1 MVIQLKAW
9 QLSSLRVAV
18 FVLGLYP
25 VFRWLYLG
33 FAGGLTA
40 NPAEFLIRSSGI
52 WATVLLWA
60 TLTVS
65 PLRRLLTIPSL
76 IRLRRPLGLFAFFY
90 TCLHVLGWALW
101 EHSWRWEAMLDD
113 IFSRPFITLG
123 TLATILMLALACTS
137 TQSTM
142 RRLGPKWKSLHRSIY
157 AIAIFAL
164 VHFYLVRSG
173 KNDFAD
179 VYVYGAILVV
189 LLVARL
195 PFARRLVDN

>member
-1 MVIQLKAW
+1 MPIQLKAW

-52 WATVLLWA
+52 WATVMLWV
-60 TLTVS
+60 TLAVS
-65 PLRRLLTIPSL
+65 PLRRLLAIPSL

-90 TCLHVLGWALW
+90 TVLHVLGWALW
-101 EHSWRWEAMLDD
+101 EHSWRWTTMLSDV
-113 IFSRPFITLG
+113 FSRPFITIG
-123 TLATILMLALACTS
+123 TVATILMFALACTS
-137 TQSTM
+137 TQSAI
-142 RRLGPKWKSLHRSIY
+142 RRLGPKWKQLHRAVY
-157 AIAIFAL
+157 AIAILAL
-164 VHFYLVRSG
+164 VHFYLVRTG

-179 VYVYGAILVV
+179 VYAYGVILAA
-189 LLVARL
+189 LLLLRL
-195 PFARRLVDN
+195 PFVRRLVDR